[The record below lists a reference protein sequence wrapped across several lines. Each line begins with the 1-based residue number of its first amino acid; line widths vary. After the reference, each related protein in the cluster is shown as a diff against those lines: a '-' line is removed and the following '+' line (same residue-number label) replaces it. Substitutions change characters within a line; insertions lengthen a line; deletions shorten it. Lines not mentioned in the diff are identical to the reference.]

1 MRVHVGAT
9 FLCSR
14 DPTWKD
20 YPISLIFI
28 DLGEVEINYQPEN
41 VWWQL
46 RGWNQGS
53 LICQVVMTMILVA
66 VTAG

>member
-1 MRVHVGAT
+1 
-9 FLCSR
+9 
-14 DPTWKD
+14 
-20 YPISLIFI
+20 LIFI